1 MLNFPTGQPR
11 SDTELRIHNSELI
24 MEFVCKIGTASG
36 QILTQT
42 EQADSEADVRQ
53 RLGAQGYYVF
63 SVRSKEWFKFQLNL
77 GRRSKVRMDD
87 FVIFNQQFL
96 TLSKSGLP
104 LQKSLELLAR
114 QARSRELGSALESV
128 HSGVRSGEL
137 LSDSFEATGQF
148 PKIYSAIVRAG
159 ERSGSLDK
167 VLAQYLSYQKISR
180 NFRKKILAALIY
192 PAFLIFFLIV
202 LISFVVS
209 FIVPRF
215 AELYSDLQIKLPHLT
230 QVTIAFSLGMRHWAL
245 EILLVLIL
253 GALGLRAAWK
263 SPSARMAWDRIK
275 FKMPLVGAL
284 LLKFSVA
291 EFARSLGTLLQG
303 GLPVIEALETAQ
315 ASITSPLIAKAVE
328 DAKREVTGGH
338 SLGASLRATGIFP
351 VTALDMVEVGEATGA
366 LPAMLESVAEFYEED
381 VNIDLSAMV
390 ALVDPVMISAVAI
403 VVAFVLV
410 AFYLPLF
417 SLYAQVP

>member
-1 MLNFPTGQPR
+1 
-11 SDTELRIHNSELI
+11 
-24 MEFVCKIGTASG
+24 MEFVCKIGTAAG
-36 QILTQT
+36 QVLSQT
-42 EQADSEADVRQ
+42 ETAESESDVRE
-53 RLGAQGYYVF
+53 RLAGQGYYVF
-63 SVRSKEWFKFQLNL
+63 SVRSKNWLKNRLRSAAH
-77 GRRSKVRMDD
+77 RRVKTDD

-114 QARSRELGSALESV
+114 QARSQELRSALVSV
-128 HSGVRSGEL
+128 RDSVRSGAL
-137 LSDSFEATGQF
+137 LSSGFEDTGRF

-180 NFRKKILAALIY
+180 GFRKKILAALIY
-192 PAFLIFFLIV
+192 PAFLVFFLMV

-215 AELYSDLQIKLPHLT
+215 AELYGDLQIQLPHLT
-230 QVTIAFSLGMRHWAL
+230 QITIAASLAVRHWAI
-245 EILLVLIL
+245 EILLGLIL
-253 GALGLRAAWK
+253 LAFGLRAAWQ
-263 SPSARMAWDRIK
+263 SPRVRMAWDRFK
-275 FKMPLVGAL
+275 FRLPAAGPL

-303 GLPVIEALETAQ
+303 GLPVVEALETTR

-328 DAKREVTGGH
+328 DAKRDVTGGR
-338 SLGASLRATGIFP
+338 SLAASLKSTDIFP
-351 VTALDMVEVGEATGA
+351 ATALDMVEVGEATGA

-381 VNIDLSAMV
+381 VNIDLSALV
-390 ALVDPVMISAVAI
+390 ALVDPVMIACVAV

-417 SLYAQVP
+417 SLYGQVP

>member
-1 MLNFPTGQPR
+1 
-11 SDTELRIHNSELI
+11 
-24 MEFVCKIGTASG
+24 MEFVCKIGTAAG
-36 QILTQT
+36 QVLSQT
-42 EQADSEADVRQ
+42 ETAESESDVRE
-53 RLGAQGYYVF
+53 RLAGQGYYVF
-63 SVRSKEWFKFQLNL
+63 SVRSKNWLKNRLRSAAH
-77 GRRSKVRMDD
+77 RRVKTDD

-114 QARSRELGSALESV
+114 QARSQELRSALVSV
-128 HSGVRSGEL
+128 RDSVRSGAL
-137 LSDSFEATGQF
+137 LSSGFEDTGRF

-180 NFRKKILAALIY
+180 GFRKKILAALIY
-192 PAFLIFFLIV
+192 PAFLVFFLMV

-215 AELYSDLQIKLPHLT
+215 AELYGDLQIQLPHLT
-230 QVTIAFSLGMRHWAL
+230 QITIAASLAVRHWAI
-245 EILLVLIL
+245 EILLGLIL
-253 GALGLRAAWK
+253 LAFGLRAAWQ
-263 SPSARMAWDRIK
+263 SPRVRMAWDRFK
-275 FKMPLVGAL
+275 FRLPAAGPL

-303 GLPVIEALETAQ
+303 GLPVVEALETTR

-328 DAKREVTGGH
+328 DARRDVTGGR
-338 SLGASLRATGIFP
+338 SLAASLKSTDIFP
-351 VTALDMVEVGEATGA
+351 ATALDMVEVGEATGA

-381 VNIDLSAMV
+381 VNIDLSALV
-390 ALVDPVMISAVAI
+390 ALVDPVMIACVAV